1 MGDPLADRRTYVLN
15 RGQQARG
22 QRPGESFF
30 TFSFFPLPRASASLV
45 FGYLQRNG
53 GGIGMLGVPALQ
65 FVLVFISLPPVTY
78 ESNVGAIIPLAG
90 ISTAKCLGDCY
101 IRVLTQE

>member
-1 MGDPLADRRTYVLN
+1 
-15 RGQQARG
+15 
-22 QRPGESFF
+22 
-30 TFSFFPLPRASASLV
+30 
-45 FGYLQRNG
+45 
-53 GGIGMLGVPALQ
+53 MLGTTPALQ

-90 ISTAKCLGDCY
+90 IPTAKCLGDCY